1 MHQKTLF
8 LIIVLLLLV
17 VPAAALAD
25 GNAVGS
31 NDLID
36 HAKDYDN
43 QTVVY
48 EGEVLGDILNRG
60 DHAWLAIYDG
70 SNTIGIYVT
79 AEQAAQITVV
89 GGYGKHGDS
98 VRIEGVF
105 HRACAEHGGDMDIH
119 ASSVTV
125 LAAGTLVQ
133 MPLSRLVA
141 TLAIALP
148 LPAAGLLLLV
158 WRRRAATNENG
169 RNSLTLSAKK

>member
-1 MHQKTLF
+1 M
-8 LIIVLLLLV
+8 
-17 VPAAALAD
+17 
-25 GNAVGS
+25 NS

-36 HAKDYDN
+36 HAKDYDGK
-43 QTVVY
+43 TIVY
-48 EGEVLGDILNRG
+48 EGEVLGDILYRG
-60 DHAWLAIYDG
+60 DYAWLAVFDG
-70 SNTIGIYVT
+70 SNTIGCYVT
-79 AEQAAQITVV
+79 RADAEQISLV
-89 GGYGKHGDS
+89 GGYGKKGDT

>member
-1 MHQKTLF
+1 MQKKALL
-8 LIIVLLLLV
+8 LIIAALLLLA
-17 VPAAALAD
+17 PAVALAD
-25 GNAVGS
+25 GDAVNS

-36 HAKDYDN
+36 HAKDYDGK
-43 QTVVY
+43 TIVY
-48 EGEVLGDILNRG
+48 EGEVLGDILYRG
-60 DHAWLAIYDG
+60 DYAWLAVFDG
-70 SNTIGIYVT
+70 SNTIGCYVT
-79 AEQAAQITVV
+79 RADAEQISLV
-89 GGYGKHGDS
+89 GGYGKKGDT